1 MENVTA
7 AVPERPNNK
16 EKKVFEREVI
26 MGCEMVLDISATH
39 LRIFILLRPEVLP
52 NVHFENIL
60 QVIQD
65 LLHFRSRD
73 LYSHTH
79 HPFGGRPNGRP
90 LLFDFRI

>member
-16 EKKVFEREVI
+16 GKKCLNSTFPQPIQEY
-26 MGCEMVLDISATH
+26 
-39 LRIFILLRPEVLP
+39 FILLRPEVLP

-65 LLHFRSRD
+65 ILLLQSRD
-73 LYSHTH
+73 SLGHPR
-79 HPFGGRPNGRP
+79 HPFGGRPNGRS
-90 LLFDFRI
+90 LLLGFRFRVSRCR